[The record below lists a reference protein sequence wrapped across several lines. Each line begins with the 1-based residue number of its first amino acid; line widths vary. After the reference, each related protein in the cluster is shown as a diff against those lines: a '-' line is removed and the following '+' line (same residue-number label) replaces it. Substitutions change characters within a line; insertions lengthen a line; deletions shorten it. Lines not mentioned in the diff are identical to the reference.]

1 MTLTK
6 DVLFYSNYCLFS
18 KDVLSRIMKLNV
30 KQHVVLICVDVY
42 KRQLPPTLTVV
53 PTLMTPDGDMITEDE
68 IFDRLSMLTS
78 QHVPRDMYTHSGAA
92 FSFVDDAD
100 GDGSGGGGSGGGYGG
115 EDHYGIFGEE
125 QSIYTPDEDSIDPG
139 NNGLNSG
146 GAGHLTF
153 EQLQAQREQ
162 EMQVFF
168 KNNPRT

>member
-30 KQHVVLICVDVY
+30 KQHVVLVCVDVY
-42 KRQLPPTLTVV
+42 KSKLPPTLRVV
-53 PTLMTPDGDMITEDE
+53 ATLMTPEGDMITEDE
-68 IFDRLSMLTS
+68 ICERLSMLTS
-78 QHVPRDMYTHSGAA
+78 QHVPRDMYTTSGAA
-92 FSFVDDAD
+92 FSFVDDDPA
-100 GDGSGGGGSGGGYGG
+100 GGSGGGGGGGFGG

-125 QSIYTPDEDSIDPG
+125 QSIYTPDDDAIDNG
-139 NNGLNSG
+139 NNGLNTG
-146 GAGHLTF
+146 GGGHLSF

-162 EMQVFF
+162 EMQTFY

>member
-30 KQHVVLICVDVY
+30 KQHVVLVCVDVY
-42 KRQLPPTLTVV
+42 KSKLPPTLRVV
-53 PTLMTPDGDMITEDE
+53 PTLMTPEGDMITEDE
-68 IFDRLSMLTS
+68 ICERLSMLTS
-78 QHVPRDMYTHSGAA
+78 QHVPRDMYTTSGAA
-92 FSFVDDAD
+92 FSFVDDDPA
-100 GDGSGGGGSGGGYGG
+100 GGSGGGGGGGFGG

-125 QSIYTPDEDSIDPG
+125 QSIYTPDDDAVDNG
-139 NNGLNSG
+139 NNGLNTG
-146 GAGHLTF
+146 GGGHLSF

-162 EMQVFF
+162 EMQTFY

>member
-30 KQHVVLICVDVY
+30 KQNVVLICVDVY
-42 KRQLPPTLTVV
+42 KSKLPPTLRVV
-53 PTLMTPDGDMITEDE
+53 PTLMTPEGDMITEDE
-68 IFDRLSMLTS
+68 IYERLSTLTS
-78 QHVPRDMYTHSGAA
+78 QHVPRDMFTSSGAA

-100 GDGSGGGGSGGGYGG
+100 GGGGGGGGGGG
-115 EDHYGIFGEE
+115 EDHYGIYGEE
-125 QSIYTPDEDSIDPG
+125 QSIYTPDEDAVDSG
-139 NNGLNSG
+139 NSGLNSG
-146 GAGHLTF
+146 GGGHLSF

-162 EMQVFF
+162 EMQTFY